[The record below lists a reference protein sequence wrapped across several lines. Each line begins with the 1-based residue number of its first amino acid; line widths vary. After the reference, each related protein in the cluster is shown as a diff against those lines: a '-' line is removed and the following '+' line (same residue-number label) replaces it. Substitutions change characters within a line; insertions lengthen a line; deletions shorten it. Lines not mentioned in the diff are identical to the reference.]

1 MRHLLTVVLLITSGV
16 ASGAL
21 AQDPLAYIEAR
32 KQIMKFVGGEM
43 RRLAPMAQGQ
53 VDFNADIVQLSG
65 HSLAVMATSFPLLFP
80 PGTESGG
87 RTQAAQRIFDDPKGF
102 AEKATEWKM
111 SGELIQQAQSVAQ
124 FQLAFASLAAT
135 CKACHSQYRN

>member
-1 MRHLLTVVLLITSGV
+1 MRHLLTVVLLITIGM

-21 AQDPLAYIEAR
+21 AQDSLAYIEAR
-32 KQIMKFVGGEM
+32 KQLMKFVGGEM
-43 RRLAPMAQGQ
+43 RRLGPMAQGR

-65 HSLAVMATSFPLLFP
+65 HSLAVMASSYPLLFP

-102 AEKATEWKM
+102 AEKATELRM
-111 SGELIQQAQSVAQ
+111 AGELVQQVQSVAQ
-124 FQLAFASLAAT
+124 LQRAFASLAAT